1 MKGEVLYHSLISKT
15 EEEKIGLRK
24 RAAMKEETKKMNKQI
39 QEENV
44 KRKED
49 AIAEKKLKKVKRSK
63 AWEARKQGKD
73 VEEIEEEEEKKDNE
87 DEEDYDF
94 LV

>member
-1 MKGEVLYHSLISKT
+1 MLYHSLIKKT

-24 RAAMKEETKKMNKQI
+24 RAALKEETKKTNKRI

-49 AIAEKKLKKVKRSK
+49 AKEEKRLKRVKRAK
-63 AWEARKQGKD
+63 AWEARNQGK
-73 VEEIEEEEEKKDNE
+73 EEQEEKEQSAEEK
-87 DEEDYDF
+87 EEDYDF